1 MNSPMI
7 SSIGLPPDLHAE
19 RIVTEML
26 RWLHAEHKRQH
37 ERLLACAGGIL
48 DVRTMGTPKGQHR
61 AAARLK
67 KATNDIALDI
77 RLLPAKRGKFTL
89 TLVDWSIWD
98 PIAGVLAEDGPM
110 PPIACLAGVLTVF
123 TGANHR
129 PEVKVVTPLVV
140 TRHACVRL
148 AQRAGIRTVDDL
160 IVAMRELWWAT
171 SALIYGL
178 APDRWLSPPNN
189 GWFLPIK
196 TVDGETLAMAVLD
209 RDRDAGE
216 RLVVKTVLAGDMV
229 VSEML
234 VPTRQAIDEA
244 MARRNEICEVA
255 VQRPGHKG
263 GSAVL

>member
-1 MNSPMI
+1 MNAPVIVSVGP
-7 SSIGLPPDLHAE
+7 PPDLHAE

-26 RWLHAEHKRQH
+26 RWLHAEHKLQH
-37 ERLLACAGGIL
+37 ERLLACARGIL

-77 RLLPAKRGKFTL
+77 RLLTAKRGKFIL

-110 PPIACLAGVLTVF
+110 PPIAWLAGVLTVF

-129 PEVKVVTPLVV
+129 PEVRLATPLVV

-148 AQRAGIRTVDDL
+148 AQRAGVRTVDDL
-160 IVAMRELWWAT
+160 IVAMRELWRAT

-178 APDRWLSPPNN
+178 DQDRWLSPPNN

-196 TVDGETLAMAVLD
+196 TVDGETLATAVLE
-209 RDRDAGE
+209 RDRDGGE
-216 RLVVKTVLAGDMV
+216 WLVAKTVLDGDMV
-229 VSEML
+229 VGDML
-234 VPTRQAIDEA
+234 APTKKAFDEA
-244 MARRNEICEVA
+244 MAKRDR
-255 VQRPGHKG
+255 
-263 GSAVL
+263 S